1 MTKQAVL
8 FTELETSQ
16 ALLDIIVNKRKK
28 KMFIR
33 WFLGIVFYASFW
45 DANWVRNLLWIAIP
59 LELLLLAFTLYSYYR
74 LKNKIKNIEGQLERG
89 EM

>member
-45 DANWVRNLLWIAIP
+45 DVNWVRNLLWITIP

-74 LKNKIKNIEGQLERG
+74 LKNKIKNIEGQLEVG
-89 EM
+89 EI